1 MTLDEIESRHL
12 VSQSHV
18 QLIFLFATTFASFCF
33 LIAIYTRMNIN
44 LTKKST
50 DYYLLQKAGKLLD
63 LDLNIAENGDDGDG
77 DVVDDG
83 DVVELIVTK
92 SRDSIGSV
100 NLNFQFFH

>member
-1 MTLDEIESRHL
+1 M
-12 VSQSHV
+12 
-18 QLIFLFATTFASFCF
+18 
-33 LIAIYTRMNIN
+33 
-44 LTKKST
+44 
-50 DYYLLQKAGKLLD
+50 D
-63 LDLNIAENGDDGDG
+63 LDLNIADNGDDGDGDG

>member
-1 MTLDEIESRHL
+1 
-12 VSQSHV
+12 
-18 QLIFLFATTFASFCF
+18 
-33 LIAIYTRMNIN
+33 MNIN

-50 DYYLLQKAGKLLD
+50 NYYLLQKAGKLLD
-63 LDLNIAENGDDGDG
+63 LDLNIADNGDDGDG

>member
-1 MTLDEIESRHL
+1 MAD
-12 VSQSHV
+12 
-18 QLIFLFATTFASFCF
+18 
-33 LIAIYTRMNIN
+33 
-44 LTKKST
+44 
-50 DYYLLQKAGKLLD
+50 
-63 LDLNIAENGDDGDG
+63 NGDDGDG

>member
-1 MTLDEIESRHL
+1 MKSEG
-12 VSQSHV
+12 
-18 QLIFLFATTFASFCF
+18 F

-44 LTKKST
+44 LTKKK
-50 DYYLLQKAGKLLD
+50 DKLLLVTKAGKLLD
-63 LDLNIAENGDDGDG
+63 LDLNIADNGDDGDG